1 MKKIGDLAL
10 LSVAII
16 WGGGFIGVQKA
27 LDNGFGS
34 FTIIF
39 LRFLIAF
46 LLISIVFYKD
56 FLKMDKKHLKIGSIL
71 GAFLFLGFVL
81 QTIGLKYTTPSKN
94 AFITSLN
101 VILVPFLYW
110 VVNKERPK
118 FKVFIASIMV
128 LAGVYLLSSGSIN
141 GLSIGDFFT
150 FLCAIFFAVHIVL
163 LGYFGSD
170 KNPVKLTI
178 VQMGVSAILSGI
190 FIGFEK
196 FPEINN
202 VSLFYPLI
210 YLGIFSTM
218 LAFFIQ
224 TVAQKYTSST
234 SAAIILSTEAIFG
247 TIFSVLIF
255 KEIISYKMI
264 FGFLLFLCSII
275 LVEVNF
281 FKRSVDVDG

>member
-46 LLISIVFYKD
+46 LLISAVFYKD
-56 FLKMDKKHLKIGSIL
+56 FLKMDKEHLKVGSIL
-71 GAFLFLGFVL
+71 GTFLFLGFVL

-101 VILVPFLYW
+101 VIIVPFLYW
-110 VVNKERPK
+110 IVNKERPK
-118 FKVFIASIMV
+118 LKVFVASIMV
-128 LAGVYLLSSGSIN
+128 LLGVFLLSSGSIN
-141 GLSIGDFFT
+141 GLSLGDFFT

-163 LGYFGSD
+163 LGYLGSN
-170 KNPVKLTI
+170 KNSVKLTI
-178 VQMGVSAILSGI
+178 VQMGVAAALSGA
-190 FIGFEK
+190 FVGFER
-196 FPEINN
+196 FPEIHH

-218 LAFFIQ
+218 VAFFIQ

-281 FKRSVDVDG
+281 FKNSVDVDG